1 MAVNIMTV
9 ITDSIKL
16 ASIIAAAGIT
26 LCPAWYKGPTG
37 NLHGPLFSIVDGAW
51 ALSSIPTCVGYF
63 SVIINCYAT
72 SEAAARTVV
81 NTFLLGVFGSMLSA
95 MMAAGVGNAPLFP
108 IFGAGL
114 LMLAIFMS
122 GVYFPDEKKKKE
134 SCAKCF
140 FDVDGDSAYAADAH
154 AWEKAT
160 AGKKHD
166 WLNINDDATFAPA
179 NDATTT
185 APAATPITFGFQ
197 PPKHPLAEEFSQREF
212 AELINPQALV
222 DEDDVNAADV
232 DMPAPEAYLNGT
244 WRRMEL

>member
-1 MAVNIMTV
+1 MTV
-9 ITDSIKL
+9 LIDSIKL

-63 SVIINCYAT
+63 SVIIRCYST
-72 SEAAARTVV
+72 VDTNARTVV

-95 MMAAGVGNAPLFP
+95 MMAAGVGNTPLFP

-114 LMLAIFMS
+114 IMLTICLS
-122 GVYFPDEKKKKE
+122 EVYFPDEKKKKE

-140 FDVDGDSAYAADAH
+140 FDVDGDNAYAADAH
-154 AWEKAT
+154 AT
-160 AGKKHD
+160 ARKKRD

-179 NDATTT
+179 NGDASDNATTI
-185 APAATPITFGFQ
+185 PAATPITFGLQ

-232 DMPAPEAYLNGT
+232 DMPAPEEYLTGT
-244 WRRMEL
+244 WRRMQL